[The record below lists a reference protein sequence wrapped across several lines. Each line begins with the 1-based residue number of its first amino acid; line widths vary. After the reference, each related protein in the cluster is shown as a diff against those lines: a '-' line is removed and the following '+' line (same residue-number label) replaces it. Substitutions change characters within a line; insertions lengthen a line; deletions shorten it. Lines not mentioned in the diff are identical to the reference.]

1 MSSEPLRK
9 NIPINPLMK
18 IPSIPTFGIYDSDSY
33 ILMEQMHII
42 QSENIMPKN
51 LPLYLIEQIKILSKK
66 HPKII
71 PEFFHIT
78 LNANE
83 IYSNYNERNIGTDLV
98 RINLVAHPYIF
109 NNINFKKSSRTH
121 INCTIFK
128 SADELDVIQE
138 SYEEKK

>member
-51 LPLYLIEQIKILSKK
+51 
-66 HPKII
+66 
-71 PEFFHIT
+71 
-78 LNANE
+78 
-83 IYSNYNERNIGTDLV
+83 
-98 RINLVAHPYIF
+98 
-109 NNINFKKSSRTH
+109 
-121 INCTIFK
+121 
-128 SADELDVIQE
+128 
-138 SYEEKK
+138 